1 MLINGNYIYIY
12 IYHRLHL
19 HWIFVWEK
27 LLCFS
32 ICQGKTLGFR
42 VKIFPGATTLS
53 PGSGAGLDVSQFG
66 TQRFPRTAGAA
77 WLP

>member
-12 IYHRLHL
+12 LPQTTLALDFCLGKITVVFHMSR
-19 HWIFVWEK
+19 
-27 LLCFS
+27 
-32 ICQGKTLGFR
+32 KTLGFR

-77 WLP
+77 W